1 MDPVKAKSAQ
11 PVKAPE
17 AAKRVTQ
24 QEDKPQ
30 AKPEA
35 VAAKKAYEQPPRT
48 TTNTRG
54 ETLGRHLNV
63 TA

>member
-1 MDPVKAKSAQ
+1 MDPVKAN
-11 PVKAPE
+11 PVQAVKPPE
-17 AAKRVTQ
+17 APKRSTQ
-24 QEDKPQ
+24 QAQ
-30 AKPEA
+30 ANPSPDA
-35 VAAKKAYEQPPRT
+35 VAAKRAAEQAARP

>member
-1 MDPVKAKSAQ
+1 MDAVKAKSSPPVQATQAPKRTDTNQQSNQAAQ
-11 PVKAPE
+11 A
-17 AAKRVTQ
+17 
-24 QEDKPQ
+24 D
-30 AKPEA
+30 A
-35 VAAKKAYEQPPRT
+35 VAKKATEQAPRP

>member
-1 MDPVKAKSAQ
+1 MDPVKSSSTQ
-11 PVKAPE
+11 PVKALEATKRSAQQAKPE
-17 AAKRVTQ
+17 N
-24 QEDKPQ
+24 
-30 AKPEA
+30 KPEA
-35 VAAKKAYEQPPRT
+35 VAAKKAYEQAPKP

>member
-1 MDPVKAKSAQ
+1 MEAVKAGAAQ

-17 AAKRVTQ
+17 ATKRATQ
-24 QEDKPQ
+24 QS
-30 AKPEA
+30 KPEA
-35 VAAKKAYEQPPRT
+35 KPVAAVAPKTYEQAPRP

-63 TA
+63 SA

>member
-1 MDPVKAKSAQ
+1 MDPVKAS
-11 PVKAPE
+11 PVQALKAPE
-17 AAKRVTQ
+17 AAKRQAQ
-24 QEDKPQ
+24 QAQSNPSPD
-30 AKPEA
+30 A
-35 VAAKKAYEQPPRT
+35 VAAKKAAEQASRS

>member
-1 MDPVKAKSAQ
+1 MEAVKAQPAQ
-11 PVKAPE
+11 PVKAVE
-17 AAKRVTQ
+17 APKRVDQHT
-24 QEDKPQ
+24 KPEE
-30 AKPEA
+30 KPEA
-35 VAAKKAYEQPPRT
+35 VAAKKALEQAQRP

>member
-1 MDPVKAKSAQ
+1 MDPVSAKPAQ

-17 AAKRVTQ
+17 ATKRQ
-24 QEDKPQ
+24 MQDKPE

-35 VAAKKAYEQPPRT
+35 ASAKKAYEQQPRT

>member
-1 MDPVKAKSAQ
+1 MDPVKASASQ
-11 PVKAPE
+11 ALKATE
-17 AAKRVTQ
+17 ASKRPSQ
-24 QEDKPQ
+24 Q
-30 AKPEA
+30 AKSDVNPDA
-35 VAAKKAYEQPPRT
+35 VAAKKAAEQAARP

>member
-1 MDPVKAKSAQ
+1 MDSVKGKLTVPVKAAEPPKRTAQ
-11 PVKAPE
+11 
-17 AAKRVTQ
+17 Q
-24 QEDKPQ
+24 Q
-30 AKPEA
+30 KPETKPEP
-35 VAAKKAYEQPPRT
+35 VALKHSTVQAPKP

>member
-1 MDPVKAKSAQ
+1 MDPVKAKPVQA
-11 PVKAPE
+11 VKAPE
-17 AAKRVTQ
+17 APKRSPQQTQ
-24 QEDKPQ
+24 ASPSPD
-30 AKPEA
+30 A
-35 VAAKKAYEQPPRT
+35 VAAKKATDQAARP

>member
-1 MDPVKAKSAQ
+1 MEAVKAKSPP
-11 PVKAPE
+11 PVQATQAPKRTDTNQQSKL
-17 AAKRVTQ
+17 AAKTDTAVK
-24 QEDKPQ
+24 KPTEN
-30 AKPEA
+30 A
-35 VAAKKAYEQPPRT
+35 PRP